1 MLIVLGDCDESYQA
15 LSKWMK
21 KLKLTNF
28 RIKIVWKIIP
38 LRGIFGNM
46 CFMLAFWTFGPSVEG
61 FQHCRPMMAL
71 S

>member
-1 MLIVLGDCDESYQA
+1 
-15 LSKWMK
+15 MK